1 MIVFTDFLTNES
13 FVYLHRQ
20 TNKKHTMSIFNKIF
34 GAKEDATSK
43 VQKVSY
49 LNWIPLTSIEQ
60 LEEIKE
66 ISKTEAVLIF
76 KHSTRCG
83 ISSMVIKQFEKLFTE
98 EHQNLKVYYL
108 DLLNYRDISDEVGY
122 TFQVMHQSPQ
132 LIAVKN
138 GVSVEN
144 ASHYEITNTNLSR
157 FI

>member
-1 MIVFTDFLTNES
+1 MKVSYIYIDKPI
-13 FVYLHRQ
+13 
-20 TNKKHTMSIFNKIF
+20 KKHTMSIFNKIF
-34 GAKEDATSK
+34 GSKEDDTSK

-49 LNWIPLTSIEQ
+49 LKWIPLTSIDQ

-66 ISKTEAVLIF
+66 ISKAEAVLIF

-108 DLLNYRDISDEVGY
+108 DLLNYRNISDEVGY

-144 ASHYEITNTNLSR
+144 ASHYDITNINLSR

>member
-1 MIVFTDFLTNES
+1 
-13 FVYLHRQ
+13 
-20 TNKKHTMSIFNKIF
+20 MSIFNKIF
-34 GAKEDATSK
+34 GAKADDTSK
-43 VQKVSY
+43 VEKVSY
-49 LNWIPLTSIEQ
+49 LNWIPLTSMEE
-60 LEEIKE
+60 LEKIKE

-98 EHQNLKVYYL
+98 EHQKLKVYYL
-108 DLLNYRDISDEVGY
+108 DLLNYRDISDEVGF

-132 LIAVKN
+132 LIVVKN